1 MELAICVFQVRL
13 PKRMPEVAFRMQNAN
28 LRKRSTADSG
38 DAWGFGGGCDKD
50 TLINELEHFLTV
62 VRINLE
68 MF

>member
-1 MELAICVFQVRL
+1 
-13 PKRMPEVAFRMQNAN
+13 MPEVAFRMQNAN